1 MTVVAVQDDQ
11 LASELIAGIRRDS
24 GLSQADLARRAG
36 IQRSV
41 LSAYEHGRR
50 QPSVAA
56 LARIAGAA
64 GRELSIGPASD
75 ELALEYAGNVLAQVL
90 DLAEML
96 PYRPR
101 LELAY
106 PPLIRL
112 AA

>member
-1 MTVVAVQDDQ
+1 MSDRNDRVAS
-11 LASELIAGIRRDS
+11 ALIGEIRRES
-24 GLSQADLARRAG
+24 GLSQAELARRTG

-50 QPSVAA
+50 QPSVTA

-64 GRELSIGPASD
+64 GLEVRVSPASD
-75 ELALEYAGNVLAQVL
+75 DLALEQAGKILAQVL
-90 DLAEML
+90 DLAELL
-96 PYRPR
+96 PHRPR
-101 LELAY
+101 RELAY

>member
-1 MTVVAVQDDQ
+1 MFVSNERV
-11 LASELIAGIRRDS
+11 ASELIADIRHTA
-24 GLSQADLARRAG
+24 GLSQAELARRCG

-64 GRELSIGPASD
+64 GLELEISSLSD
-75 ELALEYAGNVLAQVL
+75 QAALERAGRVLIDV
-90 DLAEML
+90 
-96 PYRPR
+96 
-101 LELAY
+101 LELADRMPARRRGELTY

>member
-1 MTVVAVQDDQ
+1 MSDRDDR
-11 LASELIAGIRRDS
+11 LASELIAGIRRES
-24 GLSQADLARRAG
+24 GLSQAELARRAG
-36 IQRSV
+36 MQPSV

-64 GRELSIGPASD
+64 GRELSICPASD
-75 ELALEYAGNVLAQVL
+75 EQALEHAGNVLVQVL

-96 PYRPR
+96 PYRPCR
-101 LELAY
+101 ELAY

>member
-1 MTVVAVQDDQ
+1 MSHRNDRV
-11 LASELIAGIRRDS
+11 ASELLAEMRRES
-24 GLSQADLARRAG
+24 GLSQAELARRTG

-50 QPSVAA
+50 QPSVTA

-64 GRELSIGPASD
+64 GFEVRVSPASD
-75 ELALEYAGNVLAQVL
+75 DLALDQAGNILAQVL
-90 DLAEML
+90 DLAELL
-96 PYRPR
+96 PYHPR
-101 LELAY
+101 RELAY

>member
-1 MTVVAVQDDQ
+1 MGTMSHHNDRVAG
-11 LASELIAGIRRDS
+11 ELIGEIRRES
-24 GLSQADLARRAG
+24 GLSQAELARRTG

-50 QPSVAA
+50 QPSVTA

-64 GRELSIGPASD
+64 GLEVRVSPATD
-75 ELALEYAGNVLAQVL
+75 DLALVQAGNILVQVL
-90 DLAEML
+90 DLAELL

-101 LELAY
+101 RELAY